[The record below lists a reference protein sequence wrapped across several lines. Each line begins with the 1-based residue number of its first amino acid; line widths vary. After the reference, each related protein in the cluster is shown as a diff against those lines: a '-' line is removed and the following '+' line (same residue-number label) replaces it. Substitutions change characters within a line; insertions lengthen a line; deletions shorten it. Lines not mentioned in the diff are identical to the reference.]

1 MPNWIKSELSIFNL
15 KPEEYTVL
23 WEIFSS
29 KEPFQKIMP
38 MPAIL
43 ALECAT
49 IR

>member
-15 KPEEYTVL
+15 EPEECAVL
-23 WEIFSS
+23 KEIFSS
-29 KEPFQKIMP
+29 KDPFQKIMP